1 MRTGGLGVFIVVLTL
16 AGCTRDAKIST
27 QPADPLVGDSIYADV
42 ETYTNIGAHRT
53 GSQGDLA
60 TGAWLASELRSASF
74 DVEEQRWTANL
85 STLDDC
91 AVELDQ
97 IVVECFPFWQPRPTT
112 GTGVRAT
119 AVHFTPET
127 DPETLRDRVAFLD
140 SETVGGNHFN
150 LGVAAAVLDS
160 DAVAAVYVIASD
172 TGELVA
178 QNAIP
183 PFDRQQLPIPVVIVA
198 QKDEETVRRAVER
211 GDELGVRIDGQVV
224 VGVEA
229 FNVVGVL
236 ERGPRWVV
244 VSTPVSG
251 WFECGGERG
260 PGVALWLA
268 LARWA
273 AIHDSDLSF
282 LFVGTSG
289 HELDYMGAHQFTAS
303 GLAPAPVEVA
313 VWLHLG
319 ASIGTRLWED
329 SGSGWRPLA
338 IRNPGDLVGSPELVP
353 ILEAAFEG
361 VPALIPR
368 GGESKGELRVVL
380 EHGYRAFGFYG
391 GHPWFHTPRDVPE
404 STEPAF
410 LEPIARAVVQAIET
424 SEESF

>member
-1 MRTGGLGVFIVVLTL
+1 MRSNWLGVFIVVLTL

-27 QPADPLVGDSIYADV
+27 RPADPLVGDSIYADV
-42 ETYTNIGAHRT
+42 ETYTNVGVHRT
-53 GSQGDLA
+53 GSEDDLA
-60 TGAWLASELRSASF
+60 TGAWLESELRSAGF
-74 DVEEQRWTANL
+74 EVEAQRWTVDQFD
-85 STLDDC
+85 LDDC
-91 AVELDQ
+91 VVDCGEIQ
-97 IVVECFPFWQPRPTT
+97 IECFPFWQPRSTG

-119 AVHFTPET
+119 AVRYTPET
-127 DPETLRDRVAFLD
+127 DPEILRDRIAFLD
-140 SETVGGNHFN
+140 SETVGGMHFK
-150 LGVAAAVLDS
+150 LGVAETVLGS
-160 DAVAAVYVIASD
+160 DAVAAIYVIASD

-183 PFDRQQLPIPVVIVA
+183 PFDRRPLPIPAVIVA
-198 QKDEETVRRAVER
+198 QKDQETVRRAVER
-211 GDELGVRIDGQVV
+211 GDELGIRIDGEVV
-224 VGVEA
+224 EGAEA
-229 FNVVGVL
+229 FNVVGTL

-251 WFECGGERG
+251 WFGCGGERG

-273 AIHDSDLSF
+273 AVHDSNLSF

-289 HELDYMGAHQFTAS
+289 HELDNMGAHQFTAS
-303 GLAPAPVEVA
+303 GLAPPPSEVV

-319 ASIGTRLWED
+319 ASIGTRLWEET
-329 SGSGWRPLA
+329 GSGWQPLA
-338 IRNPGDLVGSPELVP
+338 IRNPGNLVGSPKLLP

-361 VPALIPR
+361 VPALTPR

-391 GHPWFHTPRDVPE
+391 GHPWFHTPRDVAG

-424 SEESF
+424 TEQSF